1 MATDINISLDIKS
14 VNGYSLTG
22 TGNVEI
28 NTLET
33 SDLVI
38 TDNVRTVKLGGNL
51 STDILDF
58 TSNNGLSSLTIRGD
72 RNVVISKNLGVN
84 GALPSGFYGLNM
96 LGDINTNGKL
106 YVGSEIRMEQS
117 GFSFMKS
124 VGYKLTSA
132 FNSGF
137 EWGKNA
143 STIHMTLSNTG
154 QLNLSSLPIASVGL
168 SAGDIWNNSGVIN
181 IV

>member
-96 LGDINTNGKL
+96 
-106 YVGSEIRMEQS
+106 
-117 GFSFMKS
+117 
-124 VGYKLTSA
+124 
-132 FNSGF
+132 
-137 EWGKNA
+137 
-143 STIHMTLSNTG
+143 
-154 QLNLSSLPIASVGL
+154 
-168 SAGDIWNNSGVIN
+168 
-181 IV
+181 